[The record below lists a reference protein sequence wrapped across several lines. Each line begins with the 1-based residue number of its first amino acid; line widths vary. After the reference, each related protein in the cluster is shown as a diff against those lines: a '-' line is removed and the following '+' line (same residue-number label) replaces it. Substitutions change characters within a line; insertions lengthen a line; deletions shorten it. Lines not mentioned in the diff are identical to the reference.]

1 MVERGLVEAEPI
13 WTIVELT
20 GSLDEPTADRRWQIA
35 TAAQTESWIDSA
47 EADRSDIDR
56 RSTIRSD
63 YFRFLW
69 FPALRSTT
77 TDARHPRLAL
87 TLSEVWIDF
96 HDGELLQQSRPRQ
109 CKPRAKPPK
118 RARGDDK
125 MLKVCCRSRY

>member
-20 GSLDEPTADRRWQIA
+20 GTLDEPTADHRWQFA
-35 TAAQTESWIDSA
+35 TAAQTESWLDSA
-47 EADRSDIDR
+47 EADRSDTDWRLTIGSDCF
-56 RSTIRSD
+56 RSLGLLASR
-63 YFRFLW
+63 
-69 FPALRSTT
+69 T
-77 TDARHPRLAL
+77 TDVRRPTLAL
-87 TLSEVWIDF
+87 TLSEAWIDF

-109 CKPRAKPPK
+109 WKPRAKPPK

>member
-13 WTIVELT
+13 WTTVELT
-20 GSLDEPTADRRWQIA
+20 GNLDEPTADHRWQFA
-35 TAAQTESWIDSA
+35 TAAQTGSWIDSA

-69 FPALRSTT
+69 FPASRWTT
-77 TDARHPRLAL
+77 EARHPRLAL
-87 TLSEVWIDF
+87 TLSEAWIDF

-109 CKPRAKPPK
+109 WKPGAKLPK